1 MAFPGGLTVTELFGG
16 AMLLVGGLVVAVS
29 ARYVWRATVVVRA
42 TDLDSLDNTDAGTL
56 VRVTGD
62 VTQSDGDVLAAPF
75 SGTDCVAIRYQIEER
90 RLSVLYLFPWYVTV
104 HEATGAV
111 PFDLKTEIG
120 TISVVEPT
128 RTVALT
134 TDVVATTGFDE
145 ESPARI
151 REFEQESTNV
161 SLSTVW
167 RDPPAIIRPLFRVFS
182 LGTRRYSEQR
192 AAVGD
197 ELTVVGRVTN
207 TGSGINPLVVAD
219 RSPAGTVFR
228 MAKTSIGGL
237 LIGLGGLLLGVFLL
251 ISM

>member
-1 MAFPGGLTVTELFGG
+1 MALPGGLTVTELFGG
-16 AMLLVGGLVVAVS
+16 AMLLGGGLVLAVS
-29 ARYVWRATVVVRA
+29 ARYVWRATAVVRA
-42 TDLDSLDNTDAGTL
+42 TDLDNLGNTDDGTL
-56 VRVTGD
+56 ARVTGD
-62 VTQSDGDVLAAPF
+62 VAQSDGDVLAAPF
-75 SGTDCVAIRYQIEER
+75 SGTDCVALRYQIEER

-111 PFDLKTEIG
+111 PFDLETETG
-120 TISVVEPT
+120 TVAVVEPA
-128 RTVALT
+128 RTVALA

-145 ESPARI
+145 ESPTRI
-151 REFEQESTNV
+151 REFEQESANV
-161 SLSTVW
+161 PLSTVW

-207 TGSGINPLVVAD
+207 AGSDIDPVVVAD

-228 MAKTSIGGL
+228 IAKTSIGGL
-237 LIGLGGLLLGVFLL
+237 LIGLVGLLLGAFLL
-251 ISM
+251 IGI